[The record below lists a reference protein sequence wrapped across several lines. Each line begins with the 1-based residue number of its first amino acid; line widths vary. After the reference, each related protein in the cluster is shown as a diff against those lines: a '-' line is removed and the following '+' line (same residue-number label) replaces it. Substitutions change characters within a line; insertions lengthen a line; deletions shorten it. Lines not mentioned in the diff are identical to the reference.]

1 MSFLEISNNAL
12 ASVPSTPTV
21 TQQQPQQQP
30 QPQQQDEDNNTGAT
44 KAAKETMI
52 LTPRTRI
59 LSIANEYSM
68 VIMVDLS
75 SSLAT
80 TDVNRGNIMIENIH
94 DTYVDLNTY
103 IYVIFR
109 GIIYILI
116 SIDSIAFVKSW
127 TVLLNHF
134 RCQRLRRL
142 II

>member
-12 ASVPSTPTV
+12 SSVPSTPTV
-21 TQQQPQQQP
+21 TQQQQQR
-30 QPQQQDEDNNTGAT
+30 QDEDNDTETT
-44 KAAKETMI
+44 KIAKEAMI

-94 DTYVDLNTY
+94 DTYVDSKNDT
-103 IYVIFR
+103 YVIFR
-109 GIIYILI
+109 GNTIYTN
-116 SIDSIAFVKSW
+116 F
-127 TVLLNHF
+127 N
-134 RCQRLRRL
+134 
-142 II
+142 